1 MGINNLACFTCSN
14 NFTVKFPVPGP
25 ISKTVS
31 VERKPACNKKK
42 SHICKQFHE
51 AGCSPTC
58 MFYSYIILWNTLYST
73 KINDVRIEH
82 RAVTIKGSVD
92 GQCEH
97 DPQILS

>member
-42 SHICKQFHE
+42 KSHIKTV
-51 AGCSPTC
+51 P
-58 MFYSYIILWNTLYST
+58 
-73 KINDVRIEH
+73 
-82 RAVTIKGSVD
+82 
-92 GQCEH
+92 
-97 DPQILS
+97 